1 MLAGHLAVALAA
13 KVAEPKAPL
22 GALVA
27 AAFGIDLIWP
37 VLLLAGAESVSIAP
51 GATAFTPLSFDA
63 YPWSHSLAMVA
74 GWSVLAGLLAR
85 ALGVPAR
92 AAALIGG
99 VVLSHWVLDWVTHR
113 PDLPL
118 WPGGPEAG
126 LGLWN
131 SVGGTILVEGAL
143 LVGALLL
150 FTRTFPPRDRL
161 GSMGTVA
168 LLSVITVIWIAG
180 PFSPPP
186 PNETAIAVAGLA
198 LWILP
203 LWAWRIERHLWIER
217 SSIVRA

>member
-1 MLAGHLAVALAA
+1 MFAGHLAVALAA
-13 KVAEPKAPL
+13 KAAEPKAPL

-27 AAFGIDLIWP
+27 ATFGIDLIWP
-37 VLLLAGAESVSIAP
+37 ALLLAGAESVSIEP

-74 GWSVLAGLLAR
+74 VWSLLAWGLAR
-85 ALGVPAR
+85 GLGVAPR

-99 VVLSHWVLDWVTHR
+99 VVLSHWVLDLVVHR

-131 SVGGTILVEGAL
+131 SIGGTILLEGAL
-143 LVGALLL
+143 FVGAILL
-150 FTRTFPPRDRL
+150 FTRKFPVRDRL
-161 GSMGTVA
+161 GSTGIVA
-168 LLSVITVIWIAG
+168 LLSIVGVIWIAG

-186 PNETAIAVAGLA
+186 PNEIAVAVAGLA

-203 LWAWRIERHLWIER
+203 VWAWRIEKHL
-217 SSIVRA
+217 VVDRASLTRA